1 MKRLVFFLPF
11 FLVGLAFQMQAQ
23 PGCHTISL
31 DGIWAFKADPLGMGL
46 QSNGLQMFPSLT
58 ETITLPGSTDEAGK
72 GIRTQGLSSIRLTR
86 MFEYKGPAWY
96 EKKVFIPEDW
106 AGKEISL
113 FLERVHWE
121 TKLWV
126 NGAYV
131 GRKES
136 LSVPHIYTLGKFLYM
151 YLGTSNLNM
160 A

>member
-31 DGIWAFKADPLGMGL
+31 DGIWSFKADPLGMGL

-106 AGKEISL
+106 AGRFHY
-113 FLERVHWE
+113 FL
-121 TKLWV
+121 
-126 NGAYV
+126 
-131 GRKES
+131 KES
-136 LSVPHIYTLGKFLYM
+136 IGKLNYGLM
-151 YLGTSNLNM
+151 ELMSDGKKVYLFPIFIH
-160 A
+160 

>member
-31 DGIWAFKADPLGMGL
+31 DGIWSFKADPLGMGL

-96 EKKVFIPEDW
+96 EKKERDFI
-106 AGKEISL
+106 IS
-113 FLERVHWE
+113 
-121 TKLWV
+121 
-126 NGAYV
+126 
-131 GRKES
+131 
-136 LSVPHIYTLGKFLYM
+136 
-151 YLGTSNLNM
+151 
-160 A
+160 

>member
-96 EKKVFIPEDW
+96 EKKVFIPED
-106 AGKEISL
+106 
-113 FLERVHWE
+113 
-121 TKLWV
+121 
-126 NGAYV
+126 
-131 GRKES
+131 
-136 LSVPHIYTLGKFLYM
+136 
-151 YLGTSNLNM
+151 
-160 A
+160 